1 MRTFV
6 CRSTF
11 LYGYNYENIYLQA
24 RTEMCIFCKDLSFI
38 FTFSKS
44 WEELEQFS
52 LVACCTFS
60 HGPANILPLLQNIL
74 KLPANI

>member
-1 MRTFV
+1 MVAIMKIF
-6 CRSTF
+6 
-11 LYGYNYENIYLQA
+11 IYKHEQKNVFSA
-24 RTEMCIFCKDLSFI
+24 KDLSFI

-52 LVACCTFS
+52 LVACCTIS
-60 HGPANILPLLQNIL
+60 HGPANILPLLQNTL